1 MIAEKLR
8 KAILQAA
15 MQGKL
20 TEQLPEDGNAR
31 DLLDEIQQEN
41 EQRVK
46 AGEIRASKPPLP
58 INPEEIPF
66 EIPQNWTWTRF
77 GNIAEINPRN
87 LLNDDLMIGF
97 LPMEAIDPGYGNNC
111 SPTQKKWKAVKNGY
125 THFKD
130 EDLLIAKITPC
141 FQNLKSVVVSSLP
154 NGYGAGTTELHVLR
168 FPNHLFNNKFALN
181 AVKSARFIEEGV
193 GSMTGTA
200 GQQRVGVSYVAN
212 FLIALPPKSEQ
223 NRIVDFIDRVM
234 LIIDELEKAEKEL
247 EDLEQYFPE
256 NLKKSLLQAAMQG
269 KLTEQLPE
277 DGDARDLLAEIQN
290 EKKRKIKA
298 GEIKAAKP
306 LPPIDPEEVPYE
318 IPSNWTWTRLGEVGD
333 WRAGTTPKRGT
344 RKYYADGRIPWLVTG
359 DLNDGLVAG
368 TKENVTQAAL
378 DETSL
383 VLHRKG
389 TVLMAMYGA
398 TIGKLGILE
407 IEATTN
413 QACIACA
420 PEKGVFNW
428 YLFYYLLTARDQFR
442 LLGAGGAQPNI
453 SKEKIVPFPFSLPSL
468 SEQSRIVEFLD
479 QLIPLCDS
487 LKKLKEI

>member
-8 KAILQAA
+8 KAI
-15 MQGKL
+15 
-20 TEQLPEDGNAR
+20 
-31 DLLDEIQQEN
+31 
-41 EQRVK
+41 
-46 AGEIRASKPPLP
+46 
-58 INPEEIPF
+58 
-66 EIPQNWTWTRF
+66 
-77 GNIAEINPRN
+77 
-87 LLNDDLMIGF
+87 
-97 LPMEAIDPGYGNNC
+97 
-111 SPTQKKWKAVKNGY
+111 
-125 THFKD
+125 
-130 EDLLIAKITPC
+130 
-141 FQNLKSVVVSSLP
+141 
-154 NGYGAGTTELHVLR
+154 
-168 FPNHLFNNKFALN
+168 
-181 AVKSARFIEEGV
+181 
-193 GSMTGTA
+193 
-200 GQQRVGVSYVAN
+200 
-212 FLIALPPKSEQ
+212 
-223 NRIVDFIDRVM
+223 
-234 LIIDELEKAEKEL
+234 
-247 EDLEQYFPE
+247 
-256 NLKKSLLQAAMQG
+256 LQAAMQG